1 MLYAIRLKHGSSIE
15 GKMKEMLRHCF
26 LCGRAITLQETYLL
40 AEGPTSDIVR
50 SVCRPCYL
58 RKSCEIR
65 EVVRR
70 ESEEGFI
77 R

>member
-1 MLYAIRLKHGSSIE
+1 
-15 GKMKEMLRHCF
+15 MKERLRHCF
-26 LCGRAITLQETYLL
+26 LCGRIIKLQETYLL

-58 RKSCEIR
+58 RRSLQIR
-65 EVVRR
+65 EAVRR
-70 ESEEGFI
+70 EREEGFI

>member
-1 MLYAIRLKHGSSIE
+1 
-15 GKMKEMLRHCF
+15 MLRHCF
-26 LCGRAITLQETYLL
+26 LCGKGITLQGTFLL

-58 RKSCEIR
+58 RRSLEIR
-65 EVVRR
+65 EAVKR
-70 ESEEGFI
+70 EREEGFI

>member
-1 MLYAIRLKHGSSIE
+1 
-15 GKMKEMLRHCF
+15 MKEILRHCF
-26 LCGRAITLQETYLL
+26 LCGRAITLQDTFLL

-58 RKSCEIR
+58 RRSLEIR
-65 EVVRR
+65 EAVRR

-77 R
+77 H